1 MSSKIAIIGASLG
14 GLVAA
19 AELRSLGHEVT
30 VVEKGKSVGGLYNK
44 IQTPF
49 GVQELGMH
57 VLYASHKH
65 FRHLCAIFGEEV
77 FHTLEGYKVDIG
89 GSANFGDVYFQSHYP
104 NLLNHP
110 LREIILGEIIE
121 GTSVSVTSDS
131 AMEEAIRRFGPTA
144 AKTIIA
150 PILQKLWHQDA
161 KTLSSHALH
170 CFFDLRR
177 LVVCNKV
184 KADEL
189 KNSPELDDVIAN
201 PIQSLP
207 MGSVFGGRLGL
218 TFRPEFNDLAE
229 RVSSWA
235 ARERITLLLGQD
247 VDCIEGKLLIE
258 GKEVSNNFDACI
270 VAVPIHLLAD
280 SSKINPDCLELSITY
295 FQLLEQASKAFPSY
309 YILVHDAIFKASRIV
324 NYDAYN
330 SDVFLDRPSVIAI
343 ESVHKAGCAPTE
355 AELIQ
360 EFSKIVPSLNV
371 TQSYKLDRSISVFTP
386 SLHNAQLLNNFQG
399 EVTRKFDG
407 KPIYFS
413 GMRTDTG
420 IFFSHHTIGLAY
432 DSALACHKRLT
443 SN

>member
-1 MSSKIAIIGASLG
+1 LSSNIAIIGASLG

-19 AELRSLGHEVT
+19 AELRSLGHKVT
-30 VVEKGKSVGGLYNK
+30 IVEKGKSVGGLYNK

-57 VLYASHKH
+57 VIYASHKH
-65 FRHLCAIFGEEV
+65 FLHLCAIFGEEV

-89 GSANFGDVYFQSHYP
+89 ASANFSDVYFQSHYP

-110 LREIILGEIIE
+110 LREVILGEIIAN
-121 GTSVSVTSDS
+121 TSLAIASNN
-131 AMEEAIRRFGPTA
+131 AMEEATRRFGPTA

-150 PILQKLWHQDA
+150 PILKKLWHQDA

-189 KNSPELDDVIAN
+189 KNRPELNDVIAN

-207 MGSVFGGRLGL
+207 KGLVFDGRLGL
-218 TFRPEFNDLAE
+218 TFRPEFNDLAD

-235 ARERITLLLGQD
+235 AQERITLLFGQD
-247 VDCIEGKLLIE
+247 VDCIEGKLSIE
-258 GKEVSNNFDACI
+258 GREVSKDFDACI
-270 VAVPIHLLAD
+270 VAAPIHLLAD
-280 SSKINPDCLELSITY
+280 ISSIKPDCLELSIAY
-295 FQLLEQASKAFPSY
+295 FQLLEQASKSFPSY
-309 YILVHDAIFKASRIV
+309 YMLVHDAIFKASRIV

-330 SDVFLDRPSVIAI
+330 PDCLLDRPSVIAI
-343 ESVHKAGCAPTE
+343 ETVHKAGCAPTE

-360 EFSKIVPSLNV
+360 ELSQIAPSLHV
-371 TQSYKLDRSISVFTP
+371 TQSYKLDRSISVFAPT
-386 SLHNAQLLNNFQG
+386 LHNARLLNDLQG
-399 EVTRKFDG
+399 EITRKFEG